1 LTEYFVY
8 GNVEVTQN
16 ISNVTMKPDLK
27 ELNNLVAMDNV
38 FVLNLAAMTLNE
50 KRFIY
55 IVLSKIKSSYL
66 IKPKKS
72 EEDHRANTPDPW
84 LNRKRAEGEVVVGK
98 TYTLSVREYAKLCD
112 LRLDNARTEL
122 IDVVNRLYD
131 RSINTREGNKFCKV
145 RWCQKITHDPDT
157 DIVSLV
163 WTDDV
168 VAFISNLVEKF
179 VEFRLYDVL
188 QLSSSYSWRLYEI
201 LKTTKGANQY
211 VKVEFEIE
219 KLYELMDVAE
229 SCKEFK
235 YFKSRILDK
244 SVQELKMKNI
254 FPTLDYRLITGKGK
268 KVVKIVFIGVHKVVK
283 EFENE
288 KVY

>member
-1 LTEYFVY
+1 MRTEV
-8 GNVEVTQN
+8 
-16 ISNVTMKPDLK
+16 K
-27 ELNNLVAMDNV
+27 ELNNLVTMDNV

-72 EEDHRANTPDPW
+72 EQNDRVDTPDPW
-84 LNRKRAEGEVVVGK
+84 LNRQRAEGEVVVGK
-98 TYTLSVREYAKLCD
+98 TYTLSVAEYAKLCD

-131 RSINTREGNKFCKV
+131 RSINTREGSKFCKI
-145 RWCQKITHDPDT
+145 RWVQKIAHDPDT

-168 VAFISNLVEKF
+168 AAFISNLVEKF

-211 VKVEFEIE
+211 VKVKFEIE

-235 YFKSRILDK
+235 YFKSRVLDK
-244 SVQELKMKNI
+244 SVKELKMKNI
-254 FPTLDYRLITGKGK
+254 FPNLAYTLDTGKGK
-268 KVVKIVFIGVHKVVK
+268 KVTGISFVGLQKKEVVGGI
-283 EFENE
+283 
-288 KVY
+288 